1 MKVFLI
7 LSISGVTSFV
17 VAAGMS
23 DETVGDKKP
32 DKSAVARNAKPGK
45 PKNSKLTLFMRGKLT
60 ASQNVLDGL
69 VTEDFKKIEKGG
81 QKLLLMSKAADWQ
94 VFKTGT
100 YAQYSAE
107 FQRSADRLVKMAKKK
122 QLDSAALSY
131 MHVTMTCINC
141 HKYVKKERLARGEPV
156 PPGFR
161 FVDSTTRQSFG
172 EDR

>member
-1 MKVFLI
+1 MKL
-7 LSISGVTSFV
+7 LLTLLMSGVTGFV
-17 VAAGMS
+17 VAAGVR
-23 DETVGDKKP
+23 DEKPKTGQTPKKP
-32 DKSAVARNAKPGK
+32 AVKKKKSIR
-45 PKNSKLTLFMRGKLT
+45 PKNSKLTHFMRGKLT
-60 ASQNVLDGL
+60 ASQSVLDGL

-81 QKLLLMSKAADWQ
+81 LKLLVMSKAADWQ

-107 FQRSADRLVKMAKKK
+107 FQRTTDRLVKMAKKK

-156 PPGFR
+156 PPGLR
-161 FVDSTTRQSFG
+161 RLALSPRHSFG
-172 EDR
+172 GEQ

>member
-1 MKVFLI
+1 MMKVFLT
-7 LSISGVTSFV
+7 LLVSGVTGIL
-17 VAAGMS
+17 VASGVP
-23 DETVGDKKP
+23 DEKPRTKRGTKKP
-32 DKSAVARNAKPGK
+32 ANKKQRRVR
-45 PKNSKLTLFMRGKLT
+45 PKNSKLTHFMRGKLT
-60 ASQNVLDGL
+60 ASQSVLDGL

-81 QKLLLMSKAADWQ
+81 LKLLVMSKAADWQ

-141 HKYVKKERLARGEPV
+141 HKYVKKERLARGEPI

-161 FVDSTTRQSFG
+161 RIVLSSRQSPG
-172 EDR
+172 RE

>member
-1 MKVFLI
+1 MKLFLT
-7 LSISGVTSFV
+7 LLMSGVTGFL
-17 VAAGMS
+17 VATGVP
-23 DETVGDKKP
+23 DEKP
-32 DKSAVARNAKPGK
+32 KTRPKPK
-45 PKNSKLTLFMRGKLT
+45 QPRSTKPRRVRPKNSKLTHFMRGKLT

-81 QKLLLMSKAADWQ
+81 LKLLVMSKAADWQ

-100 YAQYSAE
+100 YAQYSGE
-107 FQRSADRLVKMAKKK
+107 FQRTADRLVKMAKKK

-141 HKYVKKERLARGEPV
+141 HKYVKKERLARGEPI

-161 FVDSTTRQSFG
+161 HLVLSPHHSSGG
-172 EDR
+172 ER

>member
-1 MKVFLI
+1 MRLFLVVLFTALAGFVF
-7 LSISGVTSFV
+7 
-17 VAAGMS
+17 AAPKAP
-23 DETVGDKKP
+23 EKEPQKP
-32 DKSAVARNAKPGK
+32 PATEKKSAKPKRAK
-45 PKNSKLTLFMRGKLT
+45 PKNSKLTHFMRGKLT

-81 QKLLLMSKAADWQ
+81 QKMLVMSKAADWQ
-94 VFKTGT
+94 VFQTGT

-107 FQRSADRLVKMAKKK
+107 FQRTADRLVKMAKKE

-156 PPGFR
+156 SPKFKLAGFPR
-161 FVDSTTRQSFG
+161 IEPAQ
-172 EDR
+172 

>member
-1 MKVFLI
+1 MRLFL
-7 LSISGVTSFV
+7 V
-17 VAAGMS
+17 VLFAAAAGIVIAAPKS
-23 DETVGDKKP
+23 SEKGSETSP
-32 DKSAVARNAKPGK
+32 ATQNKSAKPKRVK

-81 QKLLLMSKAADWQ
+81 QKMLVMSKAADWQ
-94 VFKTGT
+94 VFQTGT

-107 FQRSADRLVKMAKKK
+107 FQRTADRLVKMAKKK

-156 PPGFR
+156 SPKFKLAGFPR
-161 FVDSTTRQSFG
+161 VDPEQ
-172 EDR
+172 